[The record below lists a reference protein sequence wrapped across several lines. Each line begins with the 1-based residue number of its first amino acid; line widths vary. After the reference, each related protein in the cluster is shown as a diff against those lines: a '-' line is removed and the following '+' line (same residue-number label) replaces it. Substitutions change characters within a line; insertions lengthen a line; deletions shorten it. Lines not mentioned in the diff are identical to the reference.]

1 MISMPADGGS
11 LWNDTVCQIKGV
23 EEQFPVAP
31 QRLLLWFQAYCERSD
46 YLYEISIR
54 ILEHKQ
60 ADVLRKAFGQNLR
73 TLGIWFVAK
82 LLGPFENEVHVLYE
96 NG

>member
-1 MISMPADGGS
+1 MPRKKKWLELFTKFQVSMISMPADGGS
-11 LWNDTVCQIKGV
+11 LWNDSVCQIKGV

-31 QRLLLWFQAYCERSD
+31 QRLLLGFQAYCERSD

-60 ADVLRKAFGQNLR
+60 ADVLRKTFG
-73 TLGIWFVAK
+73 
-82 LLGPFENEVHVLYE
+82 
-96 NG
+96 